1 MSIMHSLRR
10 SQQIP
15 ETHFFLEETQF
26 QFLLGFWGRRI
37 WTFSEKKFRTVQ
49 TVFEVSSGKIWG
61 KMFFFG
67 VVKNLHNCLD
77 CDGNTFKNSA
87 KNSLLSSPNCL
98 VRVQTKDLN
107 EVTFFRSFQFWFF
120 FQKLSG
126 KYPAVLSKTNSTR
139 REERMKHEVLNGSSL
154 IA

>member
-1 MSIMHSLRR
+1 MSILHSLRR

-15 ETHFFLEETQF
+15 ETHFFWKKLSVSVSF
-26 QFLLGFWGRRI
+26 RFLRKKNLDIQRKKIQDCPNWI
-37 WTFSEKKFRTVQ
+37 WSVQ
-49 TVFEVSSGKIWG
+49 WENMRKNV
-61 KMFFFG
+61 FFG
-67 VVKNLHNCLD
+67 VVKNLHNFLD

-87 KNSLLSSPNCL
+87 KNGLLSSPNCL